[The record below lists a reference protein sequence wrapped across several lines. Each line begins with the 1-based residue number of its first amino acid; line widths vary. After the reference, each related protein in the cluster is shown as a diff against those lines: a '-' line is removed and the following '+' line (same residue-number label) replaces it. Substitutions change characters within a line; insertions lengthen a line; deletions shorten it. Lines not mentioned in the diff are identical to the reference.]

1 MKQYYIPYFPGVK
14 KFDYLPVLCFWL
26 IAGYNK
32 ETKLFDTITFQNLD
46 GLAGCI
52 ETTAG
57 EKVLSKSTL
66 SRVLNNEAYKD
77 CFTYDRQRK
86 EIILKN
92 NFRSKPGAKENQCF
106 VVVSAPEISYLVRS
120 QDSLLIQYF
129 LYLRYYCG
137 LSKSK
142 TTDTTAKQFLSA
154 CGYCETSNNYLSKIA
169 GYNRTL
175 SAIGFISIKK
185 SRDTNGRERNEYRC

>member
-1 MKQYYIPYFPGVK
+1 MV
-14 KFDYLPVLCFWL
+14 
-26 IAGYNK
+26 AGYNK
-32 ETKLFDTITFQNLD
+32 ETKLFDTITFTNLD

-52 ETTAG
+52 EATAG

-77 CFTYDRQRK
+77 CFTYDREHK

-92 NFRSKPGAKENQCF
+92 NFRSKPGAKENQPF
-106 VVVSAPEISYLVRS
+106 VVVSASELSFLVRS
-120 QDSLLIQYF
+120 KDSLLIQYF

-154 CGYCETSNNYLSKIA
+154 CGYCETSNNYLSKVA
-169 GYNRTL
+169 GYNSTL
-175 SAIGFISIKK
+175 SAMGYITIKK
-185 SRDTNGRERNEYRC
+185 SRDISGRERNEYRC